1 MLEGTQKLLA
11 DVQSVVDGLSA
22 VGVFAGTLSTACKD
36 FQAEAVAHGWG
47 GMGARMGAASTEL
60 AHAVELVTEAGAASE
75 RGCSALGNITDVTP
89 AAHVVSHLGAASTEI
104 GVALTAVQ
112 GSLSNIDEAKQAVE
126 EVGQQGLMQAI
137 PNLREQALAVQV
149 QVAASQS
156 AATAELTALQDYIQ
170 RSAPEATGGASGT
183 TTAPPAVGSQSTAR
197 PGASPPTS
205 TAPTGP
211 RDAALRRRLQPP
223 DSGSHRRR
231 RKIVDATVAYSPK
244 HVGLATGLVGALSS
258 PNKLVASGLVIVG
271 WAYDNVTTYIDRRMK
286 KDDEDNAD

>member
-1 MLEGTQKLLA
+1 MSEGTQKLLA
-11 DVQSVVDGLSA
+11 DVQAVVDGLSA

-36 FQAEAVAHGWG
+36 LQAEAVAHGWG

-197 PGASPPTS
+197 PGASPPHIDS
-205 TAPTGP
+205 ADG
-211 RDAALRRRLQPP
+211 ASRRRSAAAP
-223 DSGSHRRR
+223 
-231 RKIVDATVAYSPK
+231 AT
-244 HVGLATGLVGALSS
+244 T
-258 PNKLVASGLVIVG
+258 
-271 WAYDNVTTYIDRRMK
+271 
-286 KDDEDNAD
+286 